1 MQSVSISTV
10 LWERDLG
17 MHAISVTRI
26 SQTCDRS
33 EVRSLRKALG
43 NGSSWE
49 EGWSGCA

>member
-17 MHAISVTRI
+17 MHVISVTRI
-26 SQTCDRS
+26 SPACDRS

-43 NGSSWE
+43 SGSSWD